1 MTRFKEHPI
10 SSVLGLIFI
19 AFGFVLFFIPTQFD
33 FPNYTH
39 LVAWVFGILLLKAE
53 DKLIAILTLGL
64 STLIKDIN
72 NKIK

>member
-1 MTRFKEHPI
+1 MKRFKQHPI

-19 AFGFVLFFIPTQFD
+19 AFGFVLFFVPKQFE
-33 FPNYTH
+33 FPEYTH
-39 LVAWVFGILLLKAE
+39 FVAWGFGYLLLKAE